1 MNKSDLE
8 YDEDEERDLVAD
20 TDKLMS
26 FQLAPYGKSE
36 GPKGYSTDQE

>member
-1 MNKSDLE
+1 MPPIKSMRYERRLDRKSKDMNKSDLE

-26 FQLAPYGKSE
+26 F
-36 GPKGYSTDQE
+36 